1 MKILQ
6 FTNYFKPCWQL
17 GRITKVVYYIS
28 KKISD
33 RGREITDYMYHD
45 GCHKRLE
52 IPKNKPDDVDDIKNI
67 LIQKF
72 FC

>member
-6 FTNYFKPCWQL
+6 VAKYFKPCWQF
-17 GRITKVVYYIS
+17 GRIIKVVYYIS
-28 KKISD
+28 KEISD
-33 RGREITDYMYHD
+33 RGREIMDYIID

-52 IPKNKPDDVDDIKNI
+52 IPKNKPDDVDDSKNI